1 MIRRTLLIFAGN
13 VVLFMLLRLVFLA
26 AFGHA
31 LPRPDLLRAFYL
43 GLKFDAR
50 LAALIVA
57 PLVVA
62 GTRKSAIALVAIFET
77 IVLLCYATD
86 FASYAYVHT
95 RLNASELEFMR
106 NPIISLHMVWESY
119 HVVWFALGIIGF
131 LVAIVF
137 ALRGGTSSRD
147 AAVKRDPLWQRVAIA
162 VFLLACIYG
171 KVSRYPLRWSDAY
184 VARDPFA
191 AELALNPPQFL
202 FETMREDPAKMDVGR
217 VRKLYPVITQYTGV
231 DRYDPQSLS
240 LARTAKLFPQVTLAP
255 LAGRGWRA
263 APGEGRTLP
272 STRPNVVVIQLESFA
287 AFKSGAF
294 GNRANGCPNIDRLA
308 RDGILFT
315 NYYSPSEKTA
325 RALFAVIFGIPDVSP
340 WQAAGNNPMAVDQY
354 TIVNAFKDYQKDY
367 FLGGSANWS
376 NIRGMLAH
384 NIDGLKIYEEGFYK
398 AEPVDVWGVT
408 DEDMMLDA
416 ADELTRQQSK
426 PFFALIQTSGNHRPY
441 TVPKETHG
449 YAREI
454 LSDEDLRANGFE
466 SNDEYNSFRYLDH
479 AVGLFMEK
487 AQKEPWFRN
496 TVFVLYG
503 DHGTRTGAPGDA
515 LKLGDLSLIVYHVP
529 MIIYAPGFGVQPRRI
544 DAAASHIDLMPT
556 IASFCGVPHRNQTL
570 GIDLFDPERAP
581 SSAAFMF
588 TTFRQ
593 PPTLGLVEGPRYT
606 IVKSGTTATLPEA
619 FYEFSRWLML
629 HNKP

>member
-13 VVLFMLLRLVFLA
+13 VVVFMLLRLAFLA
-26 AFGHA
+26 AFGHHLA
-31 LPRPDLLRAFYL
+31 ANDLLRALYL

-50 LAALIVA
+50 LAALVVA
-57 PLVVA
+57 PLA
-62 GTRKSAIALVAIFET
+62 ILGTRKAAVVLVAIFET
-77 IVLLCYATD
+77 IVLVCYGID
-86 FASYAYVHT
+86 FGSYAYVHQ
-95 RLNASELEFMR
+95 RLNADELEFLH
-106 NPIISLHMVWESY
+106 NPLISMHMVWESY
-119 HVVWFALGIIGF
+119 HVVWFALGVLLF
-131 LVAIVF
+131 LTALVF
-137 ALRGGTSSRD
+137 ALRGKRD
-147 AAVKRDPLWQRVAIA
+147 TTTTKPDPLWQRIALA

-171 KVSRYPLRWSDAY
+171 KASRYPLRWSDAY

-202 FETMREDPAKMDVGR
+202 FETMREQPAKMDVGR
-217 VRKLYPVITQYTGV
+217 VRRLYPVITQYTGV

-240 LARTAKLFPQVTLAP
+240 LARTPRLFPETT
-255 LAGRGWRA
+255 G
-263 APGEGRTLP
+263 
-272 STRPNVVVIQLESFA
+272 RPNVVVIQLESFA

-294 GNRANGCPNIDRLA
+294 GNRANGCPNVDRLA
-308 RDGILFT
+308 REGILFT

-325 RALFAVIFGIPDVSP
+325 RALFAVVFGIADVSP

-354 TIVNAFKDYQKDY
+354 TIVNSFKDYEKYY

-384 NIDGLKIYEEGFYK
+384 NIDGLKIFEEGAYNAK
-398 AEPVDVWGVT
+398 PVDVWGVT
-408 DEDMMLDA
+408 DEEVFLKA
-416 ADELTRQQSK
+416 NEELSQQTK
-426 PFFALIQTSGNHRPY
+426 PFFALIMTSGNHRPY

-454 LSDEDLRANGFE
+454 LGDDDLRRNAFE

-479 AVGLFMEK
+479 AVGLFFEK
-487 AQKEPWFRN
+487 ASREPWFKN

-503 DHGTRTGAPGDA
+503 DHGTRTGAPGEA
-515 LKLGDLSLIVYHVP
+515 LKLGDLALLVYHVP
-529 MIIYAPGFGVQPRRI
+529 MIIYAPGFHVQPRRI
-544 DAAASHIDLMPT
+544 DIAASHMDIMPT
-556 IASFCGVPHRNQTL
+556 LASFCGVPYRNQTL
-570 GIDLFDPERAP
+570 GIDLFDPAHAQR
-581 SSAAFMF
+581 SAAFVF

-606 IVKSGTTATLPEA
+606 IVKSGTTESLPEA
-619 FYEFSRWLML
+619 FYEYSRWLML

>member
-1 MIRRTLLIFAGN
+1 MIRRTLLIFAAN
-13 VVLFMLLRLVFLA
+13 VVVFMLLRLVFLA
-26 AFGHA
+26 VFGHPLA
-31 LPRPDLLRAFYL
+31 RPDLLRALFL
-43 GLKFDAR
+43 GVKFDAR

-57 PLVVA
+57 PLVVG
-62 GTRKSAIALVAIFET
+62 GTRKAAIALVAVFET
-77 IVLLCYATD
+77 LVLLCYATD
-86 FASYAYVHT
+86 FGSYAYVHT
-95 RLNASELEFMR
+95 RLNASELEFLH
-106 NPIISLHMVWESY
+106 NPIITLHMVWESY

-131 LVAIVF
+131 LIALVF
-137 ALRGGTSSRD
+137 ALRGG
-147 AAVKRDPLWQRVAIA
+147 AAPRGAETKKEPLWQRIA
-162 VFLLACIYG
+162 LALFLLACIYG

-202 FETMREDPAKMDVGR
+202 FETMREAPAKMDVAR
-217 VRKLYPVITQYTGV
+217 VRKLYPVIARYTGV
-231 DRYDPQSLS
+231 DRYDPQSMS
-240 LARTAKLFPQVTLAP
+240 LVRTEKLFPQTT
-255 LAGRGWRA
+255 G
-263 APGEGRTLP
+263 
-272 STRPNVVVIQLESFA
+272 RPNVVVIQLESFA

-294 GNRANGCPNIDRLA
+294 GNRANGCPNVDRLA
-308 RDGILFT
+308 REGILFT

-325 RALFAVIFGIPDVSP
+325 RALFAVIFGIADVSP

-354 TIVNAFKDYQKDY
+354 TIVNSFRDYGKFY

-398 AEPVDVWGVT
+398 AKPVDVWGIT
-408 DEDMMLDA
+408 DEDMMIEA
-416 ADELTRQQSK
+416 ADELSRQTK

-441 TVPKETHG
+441 TLPKETHG

-454 LSDEDLRANGFE
+454 LSDEDLRANAFE

-479 AVGLFMEK
+479 AVGLFFEK
-487 AQKEPWFRN
+487 AQNEPWFKN

-503 DHGTRTGAPGDA
+503 DHGTRTGAPGEA

-544 DAAASHIDLMPT
+544 DTAASHMDLMPT

-570 GIDLFDPERAP
+570 GIDLLDPERA
-581 SSAAFMF
+581 SRAAAFVF

-593 PPTLGLVEGPRYT
+593 PPTLGLIEGPRYT
-606 IVKSGTTATLPEA
+606 IVKSGRTETLAEA
-619 FYEFSRWLML
+619 FYEYSRWLML
-629 HNKP
+629 HNK

>member
-13 VVLFMLLRLVFLA
+13 VVVFMLLRLAFLA
-26 AFGHA
+26 AFGHHVA
-31 LPRPDLLRAFYL
+31 ANDLLRALYL

-50 LAALIVA
+50 LAALVVV
-57 PLVVA
+57 PLAVL
-62 GTRKSAIALVAIFET
+62 GTRKAAIVLVAIFET
-77 IVLLCYATD
+77 IVLICYGID
-86 FASYAYVHT
+86 FGSYAYVHQ
-95 RLNASELEFMR
+95 RLNADELEFLH
-106 NPIISLHMVWESY
+106 NPLISLHMVWESY
-119 HVVWFALGIIGF
+119 HVVWFALGVVLF
-131 LVAIVF
+131 LTALVF
-137 ALRGGTSSRD
+137 ALRGKRD
-147 AAVKRDPLWQRVAIA
+147 TTTAKPDPLWQRIA
-162 VFLLACIYG
+162 LAVSLLACIYG

-202 FETMREDPAKMDVGR
+202 FETMREQPAKMDPSR
-217 VRKLYPVITQYTGV
+217 VRKLYPIITKYTGV

-240 LARTAKLFPQVTLAP
+240 LARTPRLFPQTS
-255 LAGRGWRA
+255 G
-263 APGEGRTLP
+263 
-272 STRPNVVVIQLESFA
+272 RPNVVVIQLESFA

-294 GNRANGCPNIDRLA
+294 GNRANGCPNVDRLA
-308 RDGILFT
+308 REGILFT

-325 RALFAVIFGIPDVSP
+325 RALFAVVFGIADVSP

-354 TIVNAFKDYQKDY
+354 TILNSFKDYEKFY

-384 NIDGLKIYEEGFYK
+384 NIDGLKIFEEGSYK
-398 AEPVDVWGVT
+398 SKPVDVWGVT
-408 DEDMMLDA
+408 DEEVFLKA
-416 ADELTRQQSK
+416 NEELSRQTK
-426 PFFALIQTSGNHRPY
+426 PFFALIMTSGNHRPY

-454 LSDEDLRANGFE
+454 LSDDDLRKNAFE

-479 AVGLFMEK
+479 AVGLFFEK
-487 AQKEPWFRN
+487 ASREPWFKN

-503 DHGTRTGAPGDA
+503 DHGTRTGAPGEA
-515 LKLGDLSLIVYHVP
+515 LKLGDLALLVYHVP
-529 MIIYAPGFGVQPRRI
+529 MIVYAPGFHVQPRRI
-544 DAAASHIDLMPT
+544 DVAASHMDIMPT
-556 IASFCGVPHRNQTL
+556 LASFCGVSYRNQTL
-570 GIDLFDPERAP
+570 GIDLFDPDRAQR
-581 SSAAFMF
+581 SAAFVF

-606 IVKSGTTATLPEA
+606 IVKSGTTESLPEA
-619 FYEFSRWLML
+619 FYEYSRWLML

>member
-13 VVLFMLLRLVFLA
+13 VVVFMLLRLAFLA
-26 AFGHA
+26 VFGHRLA
-31 LPRPDLLRAFYL
+31 ANDLLRAFYL

-50 LAALIVA
+50 LAALVVV
-57 PLVVA
+57 PLAVL
-62 GTRKSAIALVAIFET
+62 GTRKAAIVLVAILET
-77 IVLLCYATD
+77 IVLVCYAID
-86 FASYAYVHT
+86 FGSYAYVHQ
-95 RLNASELEFMR
+95 RLNADELEFLH
-106 NPIISLHMVWESY
+106 NPLISMHMVWESY
-119 HVVWFALGIIGF
+119 HVVWFAIGVLLF
-131 LVAIVF
+131 LTALVF
-137 ALRGGTSSRD
+137 SLRGKRD
-147 AAVKRDPLWQRVAIA
+147 ATRAKPDPLWQRIALA

-202 FETMREDPAKMDVGR
+202 FETMREQPAKMDVGR
-217 VRKLYPVITQYTGV
+217 VRRLYPVITKYTGV

-240 LARTAKLFPQVTLAP
+240 LARTPRLFPQ
-255 LAGRGWRA
+255 AGG
-263 APGEGRTLP
+263 
-272 STRPNVVVIQLESFA
+272 RPNVVVIQLESFA

-294 GNRANGCPNIDRLA
+294 GNRANGCPNVDRLA
-308 RDGILFT
+308 REGILFT

-325 RALFAVIFGIPDVSP
+325 RALFAVVFGIADVSP

-354 TIVNAFKDYQKDY
+354 TIVNSFKDYEKFY

-384 NIDGLKIYEEGFYK
+384 NIDGLKIFEEGSYNAK
-398 AEPVDVWGVT
+398 PVDVWGVT
-408 DEDMMLDA
+408 DEEVFLKA
-416 ADELTRQQSK
+416 NEELSQQKK
-426 PFFALIQTSGNHRPY
+426 PFFALIMTSGNHRPY

-449 YAREI
+449 YSREI
-454 LSDEDLRANGFE
+454 LSDDDLRRNAFE

-479 AVGLFMEK
+479 AVGLFFEK
-487 AQKEPWFRN
+487 ARTEPWFNN

-503 DHGTRTGAPGDA
+503 DHGTRTGAPGEA
-515 LKLGDLSLIVYHVP
+515 LKLGDLALLVYHVP
-529 MIIYAPGFGVQPRRI
+529 MIIYAPGFHVPPRRI
-544 DAAASHIDLMPT
+544 DVAASHMDIMPT
-556 IASFCGVPHRNQTL
+556 LASFCGVPYRNQTL
-570 GIDLFDPERAP
+570 GIDLFDPANAQR
-581 SSAAFMF
+581 SAAFVF

-606 IVKSGTTATLPEA
+606 IVKSGTTESLPEA
-619 FYEFSRWLML
+619 FYEYSRWLML

>member
-13 VVLFMLLRLVFLA
+13 VVVFTLMRLGFLI
-26 AFGHA
+26 AFGHHLA
-31 LPRPDLLRAFYL
+31 AADLLRAFYL

-50 LAALIVA
+50 LAALVVV
-57 PLVVA
+57 PLAVL
-62 GTRKSAIALVAIFET
+62 GTRRIAIVLLAIFET
-77 IVLLCYATD
+77 IVLICYGID
-86 FASYAYVHT
+86 FGSYAYVHQ
-95 RLNASELEFMR
+95 RLNADELEFLH
-106 NPIISLHMVWESY
+106 NPLISLHMIWETY
-119 HVVWFALGIIGF
+119 HVVWFALGILLF
-131 LVAIVF
+131 LTALVF
-137 ALRGGTSSRD
+137 ALRGKRGATT
-147 AAVKRDPLWQRVAIA
+147 AAKPEPLWQRIALA

-202 FETMREDPAKMDVGR
+202 FETMREEPAKMDVGR
-217 VRKLYPVITQYTGV
+217 VRKLYPIITQYTGV
-231 DRYDPQSLS
+231 DRYDPKSLS
-240 LARTAKLFPQVTLAP
+240 LARTGKLFPQTT
-255 LAGRGWRA
+255 G
-263 APGEGRTLP
+263 
-272 STRPNVVVIQLESFA
+272 RPNVVVIQLESFA

-294 GNRANGCPNIDRLA
+294 GNRANGCPNVDRLA
-308 RDGILFT
+308 REGILFT

-325 RALFAVIFGIPDVSP
+325 RALFAVVFGIADVSP

-354 TIVNAFKDYQKDY
+354 TIVNSFKDYEKYY

-384 NIDGLKIYEEGFYK
+384 NIDGLKIFEEGMYQAK
-398 AEPVDVWGVT
+398 PVDVWGVT
-408 DEDMMLDA
+408 DEEVFLA
-416 ADELTRQQSK
+416 ANEELTKQTK
-426 PFFALIQTSGNHRPY
+426 PFFALIMTSGNHRPY
-441 TVPKETHG
+441 TVPQETHG

-454 LSDEDLRANGFE
+454 LSDDDLHKNGFE

-479 AVGLFMEK
+479 AVGLFFEK
-487 AQKEPWFRN
+487 ASKEPWFKN

-529 MIIYAPGFGVQPRRI
+529 MIVYAPGFHVQPRRI
-544 DAAASHIDLMPT
+544 DMAASHMDVMPT
-556 IASFCGVPHRNQTL
+556 LASFCGVPYRNQTL
-570 GIDLFDPERAP
+570 GIDLFDPARAP
-581 SSAAFMF
+581 RSAAFVF

-606 IVKSGTTATLPEA
+606 IVKSGKTETLPEA